1 MFFFVISYSR
11 TKRQKCHRVLS
22 TLLQYGF
29 FLDPMDANPEAEFR
43 ERTHC
48 ILTSL
53 CTSIHMQTSWTQA
66 MAAFC
71 PMWTM
76 GQDYGW
82 PAWGPAIIAGAITIK
97 CGPPRPPLTYA
108 PSAKG
113 PQTADHFL
121 QEKIL
126 ISLQTGGWPEHREA
140 CDRFFCKGGLLP
152 PC

>member
-1 MFFFVISYSR
+1 
-11 TKRQKCHRVLS
+11 
-22 TLLQYGF
+22 
-29 FLDPMDANPEAEFR
+29 
-43 ERTHC
+43 
-48 ILTSL
+48 
-53 CTSIHMQTSWTQA
+53 
-66 MAAFC
+66 
-71 PMWTM
+71 M

-140 CDRFFCKGGLLP
+140 CDRFFCKRGVCCRRANSKIKGGGCAMAAWECSAGVTGQHYHPNCTVGLLQRERGMPYRGKVLYCYMGICHAKSP
-152 PC
+152 PF